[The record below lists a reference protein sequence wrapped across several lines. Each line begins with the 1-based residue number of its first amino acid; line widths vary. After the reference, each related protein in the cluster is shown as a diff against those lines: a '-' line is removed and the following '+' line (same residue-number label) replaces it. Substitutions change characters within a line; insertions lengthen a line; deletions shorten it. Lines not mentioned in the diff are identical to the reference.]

1 MTKTNILFIIID
13 SLRADKFYGSRGGPL
28 TPNFTKLIKNGVY
41 FEQAISSADATLLS
55 WAGIFTA
62 KHPFKTGIRSSKFK
76 KLNKN
81 TQTYFD
87 VLKKAG
93 YHFYSFLPPSGKVSG
108 IFPKFEN
115 DDCYDIM
122 PRFKMGLDEKIKNF
136 LSTPK
141 KQPWVCYVHSYN
153 LHFPVLTPQGFED
166 KKFGINNYE
175 KQISLIDNSIGNILE
190 LIDLKNTLLVLTSD
204 HGAYFQTVISNGKK
218 INYETKGDLQNLTL
232 KMTNKIPSPLHSTK
246 TKLFVT
252 LEKIKKK
259 KRLKDI
265 NNLNLKPHELR
276 GLLHQ
281 RTNTDNFLYDDL
293 VHVPLLFFGNGIN
306 ARKIIS
312 EQVRLIDLF
321 PTICDLLKIKN
332 PVDIDGKSLLP
343 LIEGKNLEEFPAY
356 FESTPLI
363 QIKTNDVIGIRTS
376 QFKYF
381 RDRNDPN
388 KRNFLFDLKKDPYE
402 DSNIASKTETVE
414 EMENILKQITSGY
427 KSLNDEKTIMESDD
441 SDTKKIEKV
450 LKKLGYV

>member
-87 VLKKAG
+87 ILKKAG

-427 KSLNDEKTIMESDD
+427 KFLNDGKTIMESDD

>member
-1 MTKTNILFIIID
+1 M
-13 SLRADKFYGSRGGPL
+13 
-28 TPNFTKLIKNGVY
+28 
-41 FEQAISSADATLLS
+41 
-55 WAGIFTA
+55 
-62 KHPFKTGIRSSKFK
+62 
-76 KLNKN
+76 
-81 TQTYFD
+81 
-87 VLKKAG
+87 
-93 YHFYSFLPPSGKVSG
+93 
-108 IFPKFEN
+108 
-115 DDCYDIM
+115 
-122 PRFKMGLDEKIKNF
+122 
-136 LSTPK
+136 
-141 KQPWVCYVHSYN
+141 
-153 LHFPVLTPQGFED
+153 
-166 KKFGINNYE
+166 
-175 KQISLIDNSIGNILE
+175 
-190 LIDLKNTLLVLTSD
+190 IDLNNTLVILSAD
-204 HGAYFQTVISNGKK
+204 HGAYFQTVQLDDRKL
-218 INYETKGDLQNLTL
+218 NYETKGNLQNLIIKVTSR
-232 KMTNKIPSPLHSTK
+232 IPKSLDSTK

-265 NNLNLKPHELR
+265 HNLNLKPHQLR

-312 EQVRLIDLF
+312 QQVRLIDLF
-321 PTICDLLKIKN
+321 PTICDLLRIKN

-414 EMENILKQITSGY
+414 EMENILKQITSDY
-427 KSLNDEKTIMESDD
+427 KFLNDGKTIMESDD

>member
-28 TPNFTKLIKNGVY
+28 TPSFTKLIKNGVY

-87 VLKKAG
+87 ILKKAG

-232 KMTNKIPSPLHSTK
+232 KMANKIPSPLHSTK

-427 KSLNDEKTIMESDD
+427 KFLNDGKTIMESDD

>member
-28 TPNFTKLIKNGVY
+28 TPSFTKLIKNGVY
-41 FEQAISSADATLLS
+41 FEQAISSSDATLLS

-87 VLKKAG
+87 ILKKAG

-232 KMTNKIPSPLHSTK
+232 KMANKIPSPLHSTK

-259 KRLKDI
+259 KRLKDV

-281 RTNTDNFLYDDL
+281 RTNPDNFLYDDL

-402 DSNIASKTETVE
+402 DSNIASKTETIE

-427 KSLNDEKTIMESDD
+427 KFLNDGKTIMESDD

>member
-87 VLKKAG
+87 ILKKVG

-115 DDCYDIM
+115 DDCYDVM

-175 KQISLIDNSIGNILE
+175 KQISSIDNSIGKLIE
-190 LIDLKNTLLVLTSD
+190 LIDLNNTLVILSAD
-204 HGAYFQTVISNGKK
+204 HGAYFQTVQLDDRKL
-218 INYETKGDLQNLTL
+218 NYETKGNLQNLIIKVTSR
-232 KMTNKIPSPLHSTK
+232 IPKSLDSTK

-265 NNLNLKPHELR
+265 HNLNLKPHQLR

-312 EQVRLIDLF
+312 QQVRLIDLF
-321 PTICDLLKIKN
+321 PTICDLLRIKN

-414 EMENILKQITSGY
+414 EMENILKQITSDY
-427 KSLNDEKTIMESDD
+427 KFLNDGKTIMESDD